1 MLILFIQSIDIEKY
15 RVDSS
20 MVNGDP
26 INNVAESI
34 TAYKKKIRVCFRY
47 DFNITRQV
55 KSNF

>member
-1 MLILFIQSIDIEKY
+1 
-15 RVDSS
+15 

-26 INNVAESI
+26 IHNVAESI

-55 KSNF
+55 ESNF